1 MDLSNLIPDICLL
14 ILTACVSTF
23 IHYVYTWQHDMR
35 SISRRLNNI
44 ENELQ
49 QHFASCSVNQQTKKS
64 PALSSTV
71 ITNKKPTNIDLIRY
85 HIQLYHPTL
94 LEEISAHTLEKL
106 TPTDEL
112 LCMMIKLEYSNKEVA
127 SILSITTSSVLT
139 ARYRLKK
146 KLHLP
151 HSMQLDSW
159 ITLAGN
165 LPKAN
170 TLQKELATDGAI
182 Y

>member
-1 MDLSNLIPDICLL
+1 
-14 ILTACVSTF
+14 
-23 IHYVYTWQHDMR
+23 MR
-35 SISRRLNNI
+35 SISKRLNNI

-49 QHFASCSVNQQTKKS
+49 HHFASCPVSQQTIHF
-64 PALSSTV
+64 PALSPIV
-71 ITNKKPTNIDLIRY
+71 INDERPTNIDLIRY

-94 LEEISAHTLEKL
+94 LEEISAHTPEKL

-112 LCMMIKLEYSNKEVA
+112 LCMMIKLEYNNKEVA

-151 HSMQLDSW
+151 NSMQLDSW
-159 ITLAGN
+159 VALAGN

-170 TLQKELATDGAI
+170 TFQNELATDGVHTK
-182 Y
+182 